1 MMRTLA
7 LIFLLNLFLS
17 ACGHKGPLYLPQ
29 NPPPVKNQ
37 TQEKP

>member
-1 MMRTLA
+1 MIRILG
-7 LIFLLNLFLS
+7 LILLLHLFLS

-29 NPPPVKNQ
+29 NPPPVKNN

>member
-1 MMRTLA
+1 MTRALA
-7 LIFLLNLFLS
+7 LILSLHLFLL

-29 NPPPVKNQ
+29 NPPPVKNN